1 MELSRLLKDFGFCI
15 QLSYQELLIYY
26 SAVHK
31 KTQPST
37 VKRRILTAALLLGH
51 PALLL
56 ADPPPGPPIDGVG
69 AKAHTV
75 GVPIAAYPARFALPA
90 SIRAATISAAAQ
102 ADHTAISDSESST
115 AMAAYAFSRPPSP
128 EEYLVYLRELEEV
141 PFFTLWEG
149 DSSRIFFGLDDDH
162 HPGLHFSPR
171 RD

>member
-1 MELSRLLKDFGFCI
+1 
-15 QLSYQELLIYY
+15 
-26 SAVHK
+26 
-31 KTQPST
+31 

-56 ADPPPGPPIDGVG
+56 AGPPPGSPIDSVG
-69 AKAHTV
+69 AKARTA
-75 GVPIAAYPARFALPA
+75 GVPIAAYPARFALPVR
-90 SIRAATISAAAQ
+90 IRAATITGAAQ
-102 ADHTAISDSESST
+102 LDHAAISDAETST
-115 AMAAYAFSRPPSP
+115 AMAAYAFSRPSSP